1 MGWSSEE
8 LEDSKMTLTNGTWGS
23 DPLQILRG
31 EVFVAGYSPSL
42 FGRGE

>member
-23 DPLQILRG
+23 DPLQTLRG
-31 EVFVAGYSPSL
+31 EVFVAGFLPSL
-42 FGRGE
+42 FGGGG